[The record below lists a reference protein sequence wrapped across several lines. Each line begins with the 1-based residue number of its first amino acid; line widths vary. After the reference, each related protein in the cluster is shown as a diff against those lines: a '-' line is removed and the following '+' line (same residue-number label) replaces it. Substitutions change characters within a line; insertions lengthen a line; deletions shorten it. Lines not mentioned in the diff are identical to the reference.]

1 MNEQLLKQLVRQMK
15 IMNFWITL
23 FGSLFLVA
31 ILVAGFL
38 LWQLVTFINET
49 NRKIDT
55 IKTQT
60 SDSLNVKKQACE
72 GSNDFSKWLQHSTE
86 ACK

>member
-49 NRKIDT
+49 NHKIDA

-72 GSNDFSKWLQHSTE
+72 GTNEFSKWLQRSTE